1 MGVFNFS
8 IQHSSPVIMNNNREN
23 AVNGVNTNA
32 QTVLISDKK
41 SYMNGVNTNAQTVLI
56 SDKKSYMNGVNTNAQ
71 TVSTNP
77 ILKFQ
82 AGSVPVPVG
91 DAHAVPVA
99 VDALPAA
106 VRAKA
111 LERLSFVRL
120 VQSTIRERCCKAPDA
135 VQFVAVNHAGKFPI
149 LRESGKEGK
158 SALIYNNFRNWRNRI
173 RGITDPD
180 TALRSLC
187 DDYRRG
193 VGDHRGGGETAR
205 GLFFVRL

>member
-23 AVNGVNTNA
+23 AV
-32 QTVLISDKK
+32 
-41 SYMNGVNTNAQTVLI
+41 
-56 SDKKSYMNGVNTNAQ
+56 NGVNTNAQ

-149 LRESGKEGK
+149 LRLK
-158 SALIYNNFRNWRNRI
+158 FQNWI
-173 RGITDPD
+173 
-180 TALRSLC
+180 C
-187 DDYRRG
+187 
-193 VGDHRGGGETAR
+193 
-205 GLFFVRL
+205 

>member
-23 AVNGVNTNA
+23 AV
-32 QTVLISDKK
+32 
-41 SYMNGVNTNAQTVLI
+41 NGVNTNAQTVLI

-106 VRAKA
+106 V
-111 LERLSFVRL
+111 
-120 VQSTIRERCCKAPDA
+120 CA
-135 VQFVAVNHAGKFPI
+135 VLLAFAVLLA
-149 LRESGKEGK
+149 S
-158 SALIYNNFRNWRNRI
+158 
-173 RGITDPD
+173 
-180 TALRSLC
+180 
-187 DDYRRG
+187 
-193 VGDHRGGGETAR
+193 
-205 GLFFVRL
+205 